1 MNLSLFLILAVAV
14 VIALYI
20 FAYKLSTSGNDVLVL
35 ADEAPIEE
43 VQAAPVIEEEPVKK
57 PKTAKAEMATKRT
70 RKAGKFVGDDKST
83 PDVNEAFTDGK
94 TPEEKP
100 RVKSSK
106 KKPDLKVAK

>member
-1 MNLSLFLILAVAV
+1 MDLSLFLILAVAV

-20 FAYKLSTSGNDVLVL
+20 FAYKPSTSDNDVLVL
-35 ADEAPIEE
+35 TDEAPIEE
-43 VQAAPVIEEEPVKK
+43 VPAPPVIEEEPVNK
-57 PKTAKAEMATKRT
+57 PKTAKAEVAAKRT

-83 PDVNEAFTDGK
+83 TNVNEAFTDGK
-94 TPEEKP
+94 TPEKKP